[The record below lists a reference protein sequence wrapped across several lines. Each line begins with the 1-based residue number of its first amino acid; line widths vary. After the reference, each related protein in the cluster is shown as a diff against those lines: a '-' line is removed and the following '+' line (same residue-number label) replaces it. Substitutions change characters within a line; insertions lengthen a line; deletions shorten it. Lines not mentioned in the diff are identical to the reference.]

1 MTGEASR
8 DVQQDLDTSDI
19 SGTGMAAWDGLGVHD
34 PVDNTNIILNDVE
47 MTVKSN
53 QEGRKSGGETGK
65 SSHETGKTSLEDT
78 LKSEAKA
85 LMGNVECD
93 NEGEGGAARVPDGG
107 WGWLVVF
114 GSFIITLL
122 VPLLG
127 PCFGV
132 LFSSYLLEAGSSSA
146 TTAWIFNVQCFI
158 WNMMGLIVRPL
169 VKEFGWRNIA
179 FQGILLTSA
188 SVIMS
193 AFAPSP
199 VFLFFS
205 FSLLSVFPLLLEFEL
220 RWLMVTMAV
229 WGCGIGTTM
238 GLYTL
243 VMIKFMGLE
252 NLGAVYGA
260 SSLTVGFGFLS
271 IGPLIELD
279 VTKDDPELYAPVNI
293 GFPTVK
299 TDRKEQLGQRLQ
311 HIRVLREN
319 PLIEKKSRIGTLEAD
334 LEKVQA
340 VWETFTGPHHIRTLA
355 EHYGIFRDLYGNA
368 YFIPSVI
375 LKIFY
380 DFDEETVTP
389 VYRGNTVKPREAAK
403 EPMVE
408 FQSQPDDLWTLILT
422 NPDGNLLENEIE
434 CLHWFIGNIKGGDIT
449 TGEVICDYLQPF
461 PPRGTGY
468 HRLVF
473 VLYKQDGYMDYST
486 YKKQQP
492 CLSLKERTFSTLSFY
507 RELQDN
513 ITPAG
518 LSWFQSDWD
527 SSLTDFFHHTLKMRE
542 PVYEYDFPKPYLAPQ
557 KYFPLR
563 RQFNTYLDLHRDP
576 KEINKEILLQRLKNL
591 NPLEPEPPVLPFP
604 GAQSIPKDLTT
615 WERRD
620 LKRKRLGVGKYR
632 NLFRGSNR
640 PNI

>member
-1 MTGEASR
+1 
-8 DVQQDLDTSDI
+8 
-19 SGTGMAAWDGLGVHD
+19 
-34 PVDNTNIILNDVE
+34 
-47 MTVKSN
+47 
-53 QEGRKSGGETGK
+53 
-65 SSHETGKTSLEDT
+65 
-78 LKSEAKA
+78 
-85 LMGNVECD
+85 
-93 NEGEGGAARVPDGG
+93 
-107 WGWLVVF
+107 
-114 GSFIITLL
+114 
-122 VPLLG
+122 
-127 PCFGV
+127 
-132 LFSSYLLEAGSSSA
+132 
-146 TTAWIFNVQCFI
+146 
-158 WNMMGLIVRPL
+158 
-169 VKEFGWRNIA
+169 
-179 FQGILLTSA
+179 
-188 SVIMS
+188 
-193 AFAPSP
+193 
-199 VFLFFS
+199 
-205 FSLLSVFPLLLEFEL
+205 
-220 RWLMVTMAV
+220 
-229 WGCGIGTTM
+229 
-238 GLYTL
+238 
-243 VMIKFMGLE
+243 
-252 NLGAVYGA
+252 
-260 SSLTVGFGFLS
+260 
-271 IGPLIELD
+271 
-279 VTKDDPELYAPVNI
+279 
-293 GFPTVK
+293 
-299 TDRKEQLGQRLQ
+299 
-311 HIRVLREN
+311 
-319 PLIEKKSRIGTLEAD
+319 
-334 LEKVQA
+334 A

-422 NPDGNLLENEIE
+422 NPDGNLLENETE
-434 CLHWFIGNIKGGDIT
+434 CLHWFI
-449 TGEVICDYLQPF
+449 
-461 PPRGTGY
+461 
-468 HRLVF
+468 
-473 VLYKQDGYMDYST
+473 
-486 YKKQQP
+486 
-492 CLSLKERTFSTLSFY
+492 LSLKERTFSTLSFY